1 MSSHVLFQLDLDLRV
16 LSGEAVDVVLHV
28 GVPGG
33 AEEAAGDGRLI
44 HTKDVRVADVVDVRQ
59 RHGAQQRLHKLEG
72 VVVELVAGERRHD
85 HRDAAP
91 QARLERVAADER
103 ARQGDHLERR
113 RRRRRGVVAQELLLG
128 ERLG

>member
-1 MSSHVLFQLDLDLRV
+1 M
-16 LSGEAVDVVLHV
+16 VDAVLHV

-33 AEEAAGDGRLI
+33 AEESSGDGRLI
-44 HTKDVRVADVVDVRQ
+44 HEEDVRVAGVLDVHQ
-59 RHGAQQRLHKLEG
+59 RHGPPQRLQELEG
-72 VVVELVAGERRHD
+72 VVVGLVAGERRQD

-91 QARLERVAADER
+91 GAWLERVATDDR

-113 RRRRRGVVAQELLLG
+113 RRRGAVVAQELLLG